1 MDTPKTLQEAIVWF
15 SDAEN
20 CRVFLAALRWED
32 GKVRC
37 PTCDGERV
45 VYLANARVYKCYG
58 KHPKAKFS
66 IKVGTIF
73 EDSPLGLEKWLPAM
87 WLIVNAKNGV
97 SSCEIARSL
106 GITQK
111 SAWFMAHR
119 IRFALKSGSFAADMG
134 SSGGPVEVDESF
146 VGGEPKNWHIA
157 KRATRARFT
166 PKGEKT
172 LVQKTAVVGLL
183 DRSTREVRAKVVPNV
198 SRETLQDAILANIE
212 GGSTVY
218 TDAAKQYNNLPALDF
233 IHGVVNHVEEYVKG
247 DIHTNSLE
255 NFWALLKRG
264 LRGTYVAVEPCHL
277 ERYVDEQIFRYNYRS
292 TKDNPMNDRDRFVL
306 AAYQIVGKRLTW
318 KTLTGKVDETF

>member
-1 MDTPKTLQEAIVWF
+1 
-15 SDAEN
+15 
-20 CRVFLAALRWED
+20 
-32 GKVRC
+32 
-37 PTCDGERV
+37 V
-45 VYLANARVYKCYG
+45 VYLATARVYKCYG

-66 IKVGTIF
+66 LKVGTIF
-73 EDSPLGLEKWLPAM
+73 EDSPIGLEKWLPAM

-146 VGGEPKNWHIA
+146 VGGNPKNWHIA
-157 KRATRARFT
+157 KRAARARFT

-172 LVQKTAVVGLL
+172 QVQKTAVVGLL

-318 KTLTGKVDETF
+318 KTLTGKDNDTF